1 MSAGVFG
8 IVLLAAVLH
17 ATWNALVKASADRAI
32 VLALISIGHVIL
44 GVIVAFFVPI
54 PAVDSWPYIAVSTV
68 IHWAYYFMLFHSYRL
83 GDLSRVYPIS
93 RGVAPILVALGAQFV
108 AGETLSVMAWVG
120 VLIVSAGIMLLSK
133 EAGPA
138 KSSLAATFA
147 ALGTGLCIAS
157 YSIADGLGVRAA
169 QSALGY
175 VAWLF
180 ILEFIVVIFIFYQK
194 REAIAIQPRSVWW
207 AGVLGGVVSAVAYG
221 LVIYAKSIT
230 LLALVSTL
238 RETSVIFAALI
249 GIVLF
254 GERPWKLRIV
264 ASCCVISGV
273 FIIALIA

>member
-1 MSAGVFG
+1 
-8 IVLLAAVLH
+8 
-17 ATWNALVKASADRAI
+17 
-32 VLALISIGHVIL
+32 
-44 GVIVAFFVPI
+44 
-54 PAVDSWPYIAVSTV
+54 
-68 IHWAYYFMLFHSYRL
+68 
-83 GDLSRVYPIS
+83 
-93 RGVAPILVALGAQFV
+93 
-108 AGETLSVMAWVG
+108 MAWIG

-133 EAGPA
+133 EGGPA

-180 ILEFIVVIFIFYQK
+180 ILEFVVVIFIFYQK
-194 REAIAIQPRSVWW
+194 REAIAIQPKSVWW

>member
-1 MSAGVFG
+1 MTAGVFG

-17 ATWNALVKASADRAI
+17 AVWNALVKASADRAV
-32 VLALISIGHVIL
+32 VLALISIGHVVW

-54 PAVDSWPYIAVSTV
+54 PAVESWPYIAVSTV
-68 IHWAYYFMLFHSYRL
+68 IHWVYYFMLFHSYRL

-93 RGVAPILVALGAQFV
+93 RGVAPVLVAFGAQFAV
-108 AGETLSVMAWVG
+108 GETLSLTAWLG

-133 EAGPA
+133 EASPV
-138 KSSLAATFA
+138 KSSMAATFA
-147 ALGTGLCIAS
+147 ALGTGVCIAS
-157 YSIADGLGVRAA
+157 YSIADGMGVRAA

-180 ILEFIVVIFIFYQK
+180 ILEIIVVIFILYQK
-194 REAIAIQPRSVWW
+194 REEITKQHRSVWW
-207 AGVLGGVVSAVAYG
+207 AGVLGGVVSAIAYG

-249 GIVLF
+249 GIVVF

-264 ASCCVISGV
+264 ASCFVMSGV